1 MIDTTTTLIV
11 IALLA
16 VMAIGIIRLHRRVT
30 ELENGGLNIDVGMMR
45 IPHDSDAGQEFLEHL
60 NRSIRDDEEDQP

>member
-1 MIDTTTTLIV
+1 MITFISDLATITV
-11 IALLA
+11 VA

-30 ELENGGLNIDVGMMR
+30 DLENGGLSIDVGMMN

-60 NRSIRDDEEDQP
+60 NRSIRDDQEGQQ

>member
-16 VMAIGIIRLHRRVT
+16 VMAIGIIRLHRRVA
-30 ELENGGLNIDVGMMR
+30 ELENGGLNIDVGMMS
-45 IPHDSDAGQEFLEHL
+45 IPHDRDAGQEFLEHL
-60 NRSIRDDEEDQP
+60 SRSIRDEEDKP

>member
-60 NRSIRDDEEDQP
+60 NRSIRDEEDKP

>member
-30 ELENGGLNIDVGMMR
+30 ELENGGLNIDVGMMD
-45 IPHDSDAGQEFLEHL
+45 IPLDSDAGQEFLEHL
-60 NRSIRDDEEDQP
+60 NRSIRDEEDKP

>member
-30 ELENGGLNIDVGMMR
+30 ELENGGLNIDVGMMS

-60 NRSIRDDEEDQP
+60 NRSIRDEEDKP